1 MKNDKNRRGRKRIA
15 MGPQGVK
22 ELTAAVEDISRWLTD
37 YLRGRTQYGA
47 FSMHVLGEEPVAY
60 FTERA
65 VLKFYEGTWKRKKNE
80 TLREILG
87 RIVISDMGHA
97 LRDWE
102 KNGGALLCS
111 IDDNKDMLKAVEEA
125 TMQLNETLLER
136 ETLRKIGYDI
146 AKDKVKD
153 NTELT
158 KYVNTM
164 EDHNNYY
171 DIARKMRIGIT
182 NVKVLEA
189 ELLECLKGPK

>member
-1 MKNDKNRRGRKRIA
+1 
-15 MGPQGVK
+15 
-22 ELTAAVEDISRWLTD
+22 
-37 YLRGRTQYGA
+37 
-47 FSMHVLGEEPVAY
+47 MHVLGEEPVAY

-125 TMQLNETLLER
+125 TMQLNETLLEK

-146 AKDKVKD
+146 AKDKVKE